1 MGNRFDTIIFD
12 LDGTLA
18 DTAPD
23 VLAGV
28 NRALDKMG
36 ARPITLDQVKRAI
49 GPGKEEF
56 IRMVFP
62 DTGKHDVK
70 TFLTTFRE
78 IYWDHCLDQ
87 TKLFVGMDRVLEKL
101 KDRTLGVASNKPRS
115 FTEKI
120 LEGLGI
126 RNLFD
131 EVVGPEDVT
140 HTKPHPEMIVRILE
154 RVGGKPSRTLF
165 VGDTDKD
172 MLAGRGAG
180 VRVCGVR
187 YGYGILEEIELQRPD
202 FLVDLPLE
210 LLEIFEDSHG

>member
-1 MGNRFDTIIFD
+1 MRARFDTIIFD

-23 VLAGV
+23 VLRAV
-28 NRALDKMG
+28 NRALEKMG
-36 ARPITLDQVKRAI
+36 VQPISFDQVKRAI

-56 IRMVFP
+56 LRTVFP
-62 DTGKHDVK
+62 EAGEHGLRM
-70 TFLTTFRE
+70 FLTTFRE
-78 IYWDHCLDQ
+78 IYWEHCLDR
-87 TKLFVGMDRVLEKL
+87 TKLFPEMNTVLERV
-101 KDRTLGVASNKPRS
+101 KDRTLGVATNKPKA

-120 LEGLGI
+120 LGGLGV
-126 RNLFD
+126 RDLFG

-154 RVGGKPSRTLF
+154 RLGGNPSRTVL

-172 MLAGRGAG
+172 VLAGRGAG

-187 YGYGILEEIELQRPD
+187 YGYGTAEEIALQKPD
-202 FLVDLPLE
+202 FLVDVPLE
-210 LLEIFEDSHG
+210 LLEIFEDNHG